1 MAELDG
7 VLSKE
12 IVEHG
17 LREFPNECCGLIAA
31 ADGVPTK
38 VFTMTNADAS
48 PVTYRLDGTE
58 QLRIFDRMDDEGLE
72 LWAIYHS
79 HTHSDAYPSETDVR
93 LAFYPDA
100 RYVLLSLADRAAP
113 TAAIVLHPRRRGHR
127 GGADD
132 HMSDRQPARFSEEQV
147 QRYARHII
155 LPNIGGA
162 GQRKLLDA
170 SVLVIGAG
178 GLGSPIAMYLAAAG
192 IGKLGV
198 VDFDRVDVSNL
209 QRQILH
215 ADADV
220 GRPKVESAVEHLRA
234 INPTIEIE
242 GHDTLLF
249 STNVYDV
256 FDGYDVIVD
265 GTDNFPV
272 RYLVN
277 DACQFMGK
285 PLVYG
290 SIYQFEGQATVFL
303 PGPETPCYR
312 CLFPAPPPPGT
323 VPSCAEGGVFG
334 VLPGVIGSIQA
345 TEAIKLITGEGETL
359 EGRLLLY
366 DALHMDFQEVKIR
379 WDADCPVCGKEPTIT
394 ELIDYEQFCGV
405 PAR

>member
-1 MAELDG
+1 MSTPQE
-7 VLSKE
+7 S
-12 IVEHG
+12 
-17 LREFPNECCGLIAA
+17 RP
-31 ADGVPTK
+31 
-38 VFTMTNADAS
+38 FT
-48 PVTYRLDGTE
+48 
-58 QLRIFDRMDDEGLE
+58 
-72 LWAIYHS
+72 
-79 HTHSDAYPSETDVR
+79 
-93 LAFYPDA
+93 
-100 RYVLLSLADRAAP
+100 
-113 TAAIVLHPRRRGHR
+113 
-127 GGADD
+127 
-132 HMSDRQPARFSEEQV
+132 EEQV

-178 GLGSPIAMYLAAAG
+178 GLGSPVAMYLAAAG

-215 ADADV
+215 TDGDV
-220 GRPKVESAVEHLRA
+220 GRAKVDSVV
-234 INPTIEIE
+234 

-277 DACQFMGK
+277 DATQFMGK

-290 SIYQFEGQATVFL
+290 SIYQFEGQATVFM
-303 PGPETPCYR
+303 PGQETPCYR
-312 CLFPAPPPPGT
+312 CLFPSPPPPGT

-405 PAR
+405 PARPE

>member
-1 MAELDG
+1 MTQ
-7 VLSKE
+7 
-12 IVEHG
+12 
-17 LREFPNECCGLIAA
+17 P
-31 ADGVPTK
+31 
-38 VFTMTNADAS
+38 FT
-48 PVTYRLDGTE
+48 
-58 QLRIFDRMDDEGLE
+58 
-72 LWAIYHS
+72 
-79 HTHSDAYPSETDVR
+79 
-93 LAFYPDA
+93 
-100 RYVLLSLADRAAP
+100 
-113 TAAIVLHPRRRGHR
+113 
-127 GGADD
+127 
-132 HMSDRQPARFSEEQV
+132 EEQV

-162 GQRKLLDA
+162 GPRKLLDS

-215 ADADV
+215 TDGDV
-220 GRPKVESAVEHLRA
+220 GRSKVESAVEHLRA
-234 INPTIEIE
+234 INPTIDVV

-249 STNVYDV
+249 STNVFDV

-290 SIYQFEGQATVFL
+290 SIYQFEGQATIFM
-303 PGPETPCYR
+303 PGQETPCYR
-312 CLFPAPPPPGT
+312 CLFPSPPPPGT

-334 VLPGVIGSIQA
+334 VLPGVVGSIQDRGDQVDHGGGA
-345 TEAIKLITGEGETL
+345 DPRRAAPAVRRPAHGLPGSEDPV
-359 EGRLLLY
+359 GRGLPRLR
-366 DALHMDFQEVKIR
+366 QG
-379 WDADCPVCGKEPTIT
+379 ADDHRVDR
-394 ELIDYEQFCGV
+394 LRAV
-405 PAR
+405 LRRARPRRVRSC

>member
-48 PVTYRLDGTE
+48 PVTYRLDGKE
-58 QLRIFDRMDDEGLE
+58 QLRVFDQMDDAGPR
-72 LWAIYHS
+72 ACGRSITPTRTRRPTRARPTGAH
-79 HTHSDAYPSETDVR
+79 
-93 LAFYPDA
+93 YPDGSPIYPDV
-100 RYVLLSLADRAAP
+100 RYVLLSLADRAKP
-113 TAAIVLHPRRRGHR
+113 VLRSFLIRRRRGHR
-127 GGADD
+127 RGADD
-132 HMSDRQPARFSEEQV
+132 HMSDAQRDVHRGAGPAVRAPHHPAQHRRS
-147 QRYARHII
+147 
-155 LPNIGGA
+155 

-192 IGKLGV
+192 IGKLGI

-215 ADADV
+215 TDADV

-234 INPTIEIE
+234 INPTIEIV

-277 DACQFMGK
+277 DAT
-285 PLVYG
+285 PVH
-290 SIYQFEGQATVFL
+290 GQAARLRLDL
-303 PGPETPCYR
+303 PVRGAGDGVHAGPGDAVLPLPVPVAAAARHGAELRRGRRVRRAARRDRLDPGDRGDQADHRRGRDRSRAGCCCTTPCTWTSR
-312 CLFPAPPPPGT
+312 
-323 VPSCAEGGVFG
+323 
-334 VLPGVIGSIQA
+334 
-345 TEAIKLITGEGETL
+345 K
-359 EGRLLLY
+359 
-366 DALHMDFQEVKIR
+366 
-379 WDADCPVCGKEPTIT
+379 
-394 ELIDYEQFCGV
+394 
-405 PAR
+405 